1 MNSDCTLRNRKSSH
15 HYKKHYAVEVNI
27 FNQFRSEKLKQD
39 FVTNNNPPLFS
50 VRMSQSLAPA
60 AAPDVPV

>member
-1 MNSDCTLRNRKSSH
+1 M
-15 HYKKHYAVEVNI
+15 

-39 FVTNNNPPLFS
+39 FVTNNNPPSLS
-50 VRMSQSLAPA
+50 VRMSQSPAPA